1 MSQMQY
7 EIIMTDI
14 GHTMQRDGEFIVFG
28 DVMFALPDNGR
39 SRISS
44 YGEGPDK
51 QSARH
56 NLIDRAIEHLQREEF
71 NVEEKIYP
79 PAYKDKMRTSARCD
93 VTGLP
98 YNSWHQGS
106 YFGVCPL
113 VQPDATNDQI
123 EDWIAWMS
131 ANYDDW
137 YPQLRGAIIELNNEN
152 FMLTPEDLEVY
163 NAESKKS
170 KKKPSKSASP
180 VEVVNNRAGFFDD
193 EQDKEYFGFGFIV
206 GGIIV
211 GVLGTIFGNIFSELV
226 LDEMRVKKFGYRD
239 SSQKESSFWELD
251 SE

>member
-28 DVMFALPDNGR
+28 DVMFALPNNGR

-51 QSARH
+51 QSARQS
-56 NLIDRAIEHLQREEF
+56 LIERAIEHLHRDE
-71 NVEEKIYP
+71 
-79 PAYKDKMRTSARCD
+79 R
-93 VTGLP
+93 
-98 YNSWHQGS
+98 
-106 YFGVCPL
+106 
-113 VQPDATNDQI
+113 
-123 EDWIAWMS
+123 MS
-131 ANYDDW
+131 AKRQQQD
-137 YPQLRGAIIELNNEN
+137 
-152 FMLTPEDLEVY
+152 FVY
-163 NAESKKS
+163 YAESKKS

-239 SSQKESSFWELD
+239 SSQKDSSFWELD